1 MNPVF
6 VRNTSIGEGR
16 PKICV
21 PIVADTADAILQE
34 AASFRELPL
43 DLAEWRADH
52 FRDVHD
58 TDAVLS
64 VGRKLRE
71 ALGDIPLLF
80 TFRTASEGGQ
90 TPCSKEAYTALNQA
104 VVRCGFPDL
113 IDVELFSGDENVR
126 ETVRLAHDAGI
137 KVIVSNH
144 DFHATPAKEELLSRL
159 IHMQRLGADLPK
171 IAVMPRS
178 QEDVLTLLSA
188 TVEMKTHHSET
199 PVITMSMSGTGMISR
214 LSGECFGSALTFG
227 AARKA
232 SAPGQLHV
240 EELAKV
246 LDIIH
251 RNGSTM

>member
-6 VRNTSIGEGR
+6 VRNIPIGEGQ

-21 PIVADTADAILQE
+21 PIVADTADAILKE
-34 AASFRELPL
+34 AASFQGLPL

-52 FRDVHD
+52 FKDALD

-64 VGRKLRE
+64 VGKELRE

-90 TPCSKEAYTALNQA
+90 TSCSKEAYIALNQA
-104 VVRCGFPDL
+104 VIRCGFPDL
-113 IDVELFSGDENVR
+113 IDVELFSGDEHVQNL
-126 ETVRLAHDAGI
+126 VRLAHDAGI

-144 DFHATPAKEELLSRL
+144 DFYATPAKEELLARL
-159 IHMQRLGADLPK
+159 LHMQRLGADLPK
-171 IAVMPRS
+171 IAVMPQS
-178 QEDVLTLLSA
+178 EEDVLTLLSA
-188 TVEMKTHHSET
+188 TLEMKTHHSET

-227 AARKA
+227 AAQKA

-240 EELAKV
+240 QELAKV

-251 RNGSTM
+251 KNGSAL